1 MTAEVGRGPGG
12 DGAPA
17 RVVVAVASG
26 KGGVGKST
34 VALNVAVSLAE
45 RGLRVG
51 LLDADLYGPDIP
63 RMVGLTRRH
72 RVKEWTVARSAAF
85 GPVKLD
91 PVERFGVKLASAGFL
106 FGEDQALALASGMIE
121 VLFTQLVRSTSW
133 GELDYLLVDLPPGT
147 ADLQQAVMRRLRP
160 SGVVL
165 VVTPQEVAHLDAKKV
180 LTMLGTDGVP
190 VLGAVENMRGLDC
203 PCCGTTI
210 EVFTPVPEEHSIWA
224 LGVERLGTVPL
235 DPRLGRSSAVG
246 RPVVVD
252 EADSGQATAL
262 RAVAAKLHDLLG

>member
-1 MTAEVGRGPGG
+1 VVQGLGAAE
-12 DGAPA
+12 APA
-17 RVVVAVASG
+17 RVVVTVASG

-63 RMVGLTRRH
+63 RMVGLTRRR
-72 RVKEWTVARSAAF
+72 RVQQWTVARSPAF
-85 GPVKLD
+85 GPVVLD

-121 VLFTQLVRSTSW
+121 VLFTQLVQSTTW

-147 ADLQQAVMRRLRP
+147 ADLQQAAMRTLRP
-160 SGVVL
+160 GGVVL
-165 VVTPQEVAHLDAKKV
+165 VVTPQDVAHLDAKKV
-180 LTMLGTDGVP
+180 LTMLRAAGVR
-190 VLGAVENMRGLDC
+190 VLGAVENIRGLRC
-203 PCCGTTI
+203 PCCDTTI
-210 EVFTPVPEEHSIWA
+210 EVFPPVREEDSIWA
-224 LGVERLGTVPL
+224 LGVQRLGSVPL
-235 DPRLGRSSAVG
+235 DPKLSRSSAAG

-252 EADSGQATAL
+252 DRDCAQARAL
-262 RAVAAKLHDLLG
+262 RAIAAKLHDTLG

>member
-1 MTAEVGRGPGG
+1 MTKGEGG
-12 DGAPA
+12 DGPA
-17 RVVVAVASG
+17 RAVVAVASG

-72 RVKEWTVARSAAF
+72 RVKQWTVARDPRF
-85 GPVKLD
+85 GSVTLD
-91 PVERFGVKLASAGFL
+91 PVERFVKLASAGFL

-121 VLFTQLVRSTSW
+121 VLFMQLVRSTTW
-133 GELDYLLVDLPPGT
+133 GDLDYLLVDLPPGT
-147 ADLQQAVMRRLRP
+147 ADLQQAVMSRLRP

-165 VVTPQEVAHLDAKKV
+165 VVTPQDVAHLDAKKV
-180 LTMLGTDGVP
+180 LTMLETAGVTM
-190 VLGAVENMRGLDC
+190 LGAVENMRGLTC
-203 PCCGTTI
+203 PCCDTLI
-210 EVFTPVPEEHSIWA
+210 EVFPPVPEEQSIWA
-224 LGVERLGTVPL
+224 LGVERLGAVPL
-235 DPRLGRSSAVG
+235 DPVLGRSSAAG

-252 EADSGQATAL
+252 DPDSMQATAP
-262 RAVAAKLHDLLG
+262 RAIAAKLHEALG